1 MSSESENNVL
11 NNLLGSQR
19 EKVREISEKPYQP
32 TVYAIPK
39 EQWEQMLSL
48 LKEQSEFNERLYT
61 VMKRLPSARAIE
73 NFMNE
78 TLDEQSRQFKVQTDE
93 VKESVRQAGSS
104 QEKFI
109 SEALSLRR
117 EQSKELKTALDRIT
131 KRVYLFT
138 AGVFL
143 TSVLLS
149 GLVSV
154 LCLHWLT

>member
-19 EKVREISEKPYQP
+19 EKVSELTQRPYQP

-48 LKEQSEFNERLYT
+48 LKEQSEFNERLFT

-78 TLDEQSRQFKVQTDE
+78 TLDEQSRQFKEQTDE

-104 QEKFI
+104 QERFI
-109 SEALSLRR
+109 SEASSLMR
-117 EQSKELKTALDRIT
+117 EQSKELTSMLDSVK
-131 KRVYLFT
+131 KRLRWFT
-138 AGVFL
+138 IAAVS
-143 TSVLLS
+143 TSILLS

-154 LCLHWLT
+154 LCLHWLK